1 MEKIEKL
8 TLENFKQGE
17 YGVYINNFLL
27 VLEIKAIYYEEE
39 VYLSLLLPMGDNI
52 NLGACSL
59 QEDIEDEDLG
69 GIVEDEL
76 HFKDIGDNTIV
87 ITNNPNKF

>member
-1 MEKIEKL
+1 MNNSSL
-8 TLENFKQGE
+8 PDSNRNTNSTLNSS
-17 YGVYINNFLL
+17 
-27 VLEIKAIYYEEE
+27 EE
-39 VYLSLLLPMGDNI
+39 VYLSLLLPIGDNI

-59 QEDIEDEDLG
+59 QEDIEDEDFG

-76 HFKDIGDNTIV
+76 HFKDHGDNTIV